1 LNRETGG
8 FIMGRLTLR
17 LIKYFIGII
26 ALVIVFCFLASSIF
40 LSYFYVNM
48 QYSELKTASNKIYEA
63 LKSGNSYSD
72 IISEYQVS
80 SAALIKNGEITA
92 LSQGKM
98 GLISV
103 IKNIDSEN
111 LKEKGKYTNQMNE
124 EFLYYKNNTDIGDII
139 VLQNNRFSGVFMK
152 ITYAILSVIFLV
164 ALITSI
170 PVVSV
175 LGKRITKP
183 IIKLQKASSEI
194 THGNFD
200 IDAEVNTNDEIQELS
215 KSLKIMADSIEKKN
229 IMQRDFIANVSHD
242 FKTPLS
248 VIRNYS
254 EAIQDDILDEKGKK
268 EYIKEI
274 IKEVDRLNLLVMD
287 ILQLSKLQ
295 GGRDIIKKECFNLN
309 EFLLDFQNSF
319 RIKLQNNNL
328 TLKISLPY
336 SNVDVSA
343 DSNYLY
349 RVIYNFIDNAINFSS
364 EGGTI
369 ELNAI
374 EDEKGCKI
382 SVRDYG
388 VGIDEKYIE
397 DIWQRYYKSQKS
409 GGMGL
414 GLAICSEILKLHKYE
429 YGVRSEIGK
438 GTEFYFII
446 PKADY
451 CKLIH

>member
-1 LNRETGG
+1 
-8 FIMGRLTLR
+8 MGRLTLR

-48 QYSELKTASNKIYEA
+48 QYSELKTASDKIYEA

-98 GLISV
+98 GLISI

-124 EFLYYKNNTDIGDII
+124 EFLYYKTSTDIGDII
-139 VLQNNRFSGVFMK
+139 VLENNRFTGVFMK

-164 ALITSI
+164 ALIISI

-295 GGRDIIKKECFNLN
+295 GGRDILKKECFNLN

-336 SNVDVSA
+336 SNVDVTA

-349 RVIYNFIDNAINFSS
+349 RVIYNFIDNAIKFSS

-374 EDEKGCKI
+374 EDETGYKI

-429 YGVRSEIGK
+429 YGVISEIGK

-446 PKADY
+446 PKEE
-451 CKLIH
+451 